1 MNDFES
7 IDFTAISSPLGL
19 DEPLP
24 HSDITATDLEPPP
37 FKTKHHVTA
46 PVRTSPPKKQNK
58 FLGFLIS
65 SISNLSAFMLDHI
78 SIGLFFI
85 LLCAVPYFL
94 LGLPQN
100 ISLYA
105 FIFHPGQEL
114 ILIVY
119 GALLLITYSFYY
131 LFFKQFKTPTLGKLI
146 IFGTK

>member
-24 HSDITATDLEPPP
+24 HSDITTSDLEPPP
-37 FKTKHHVTA
+37 FKTKQPVTA
-46 PVRTSPPKKQNK
+46 TVRTSPPKKQNK
-58 FLGFLIS
+58 FFGLLVSF
-65 SISNLSAFMLDHI
+65 ISNLTAFLLDHI
-78 SIGLFFI
+78 SIGLFFL
-85 LLCAVPYFL
+85 LLCSVPYLL
-94 LGLPQN
+94 LGMPQN
-100 ISLYA
+100 VSLYA
-105 FIFHPGQEL
+105 FVFYPGQEL

-119 GALLLITYSFYY
+119 SALLLITYSFYY